1 MSKQGVAKRLKTPI
15 NEITGKI
22 VAKEQVFIKEKFVIK
37 EKIKLPSFNFKT
49 MQ

>member
-1 MSKQGVAKRLKTPI
+1 MSKQGVATRLQTPI
-15 NEITGKI
+15 NEINGKI
-22 VAKEQVFIKEKFVIK
+22 IAKEKFSSKIFVIK